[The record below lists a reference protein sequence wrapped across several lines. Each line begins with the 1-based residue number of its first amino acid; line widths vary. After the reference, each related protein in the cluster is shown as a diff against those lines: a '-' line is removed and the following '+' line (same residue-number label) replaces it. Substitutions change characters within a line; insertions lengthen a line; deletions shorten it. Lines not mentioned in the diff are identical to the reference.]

1 MNWQVGLYVAAVLI
15 PLAAFTIEV
24 LFIRQLK
31 QLNAYLATGAI
42 GLSFVL
48 SAIGFFNYFFVE
60 AKGVFAEHPAA
71 AQAGGHEGHEP
82 PLLDMRPSLQ
92 GMRPGGEVAH
102 AADHGPHVW
111 KASFDWAV
119 LGGKPLPGPSNDPL
133 AGKPLTFPL
142 GVYIDNISVIMFLMV
157 TLVATLIHIYSMG
170 YMHDDPR
177 FPAVLRLS
185 VALLLLDAR
194 SCGIC
199 QMSL

>member
-60 AKGVFAEHPAA
+60 ASGVFAEHPAA
-71 AQAGGHEGHEP
+71 AQAGNHEGHEATA
-82 PLLDMRPSLQ
+82 LENQ
-92 GMRPGGEVAH
+92 ATAPGHEASGEGTAH
-102 AADHGPHVW
+102 AAAHGPHVW

-119 LGGKPLPGPSNDPL
+119 LGGKPLPGPSSDPL
-133 AGKPLTFPL
+133 AG
-142 GVYIDNISVIMFLMV
+142 
-157 TLVATLIHIYSMG
+157 
-170 YMHDDPR
+170 
-177 FPAVLRLS
+177 
-185 VALLLLDAR
+185 
-194 SCGIC
+194 
-199 QMSL
+199 